1 MNLALAETQ
10 AAPQPSVGDVLREA
24 RQRRGLTLDDI
35 AQRTFIKLHYLEAL
49 ESGQFERLPAPV
61 YTSGYIRQYA
71 RMLGMDD
78 TQVIQYYQN
87 KKNDDSAQLNVVQ
100 EPFQP
105 VLSQEDGRMR
115 IDTVQI
121 SQYEVKEPP
130 VMSQISPSG
139 GSKQVVNTIS
149 GDRKEALAMRYQT
162 EQFADQVFSHL
173 EDEIEKVLAIVK
185 NGREY
190 LQQRLDSYQL

>member
-1 MNLALAETQ
+1 MNSVLAETQ
-10 AAPQPSVGDVLREA
+10 SVTRQSVGDLLRAE

-71 RMLGMDD
+71 RMLGLDD
-78 TQVIQYYQN
+78 TQLVQHYQN
-87 KKNDDSAQLNVVQ
+87 QKQLDEPLQASEQ
-100 EPFQP
+100 ELFKP
-105 VLSQEDGRMR
+105 VLSQQDGRKR

-121 SQYEVKEPP
+121 SQNDKEEAT
-130 VMSQISPSG
+130 MSQMSPKG
-139 GSKQVVNTIS
+139 NSKQVVNTIS
-149 GDRKEALAMRYQT
+149 GDRKDSLAMRHQT